1 MNFKQ
6 SDDEEVSVG
15 LTPLIDV
22 VFILLLFFMVTT
34 TFNRHAELR
43 IDLPEASAESNP
55 SDEKKIEITIDAEGK
70 YYVNGKEVLN
80 TQKKTLST
88 AIFKELDQE
97 DDVPVTIRA
106 DAKTPHQSVITAMD
120 ALGNL
125 GLTRLSIATTQ
136 SQDD

>member
-6 SDDEEVSVG
+6 SEEEEVTIG

-34 TFNRHAELR
+34 TFNRHSELR
-43 IDLPEASAESNP
+43 IDLPEASAENSP
-55 SDEKKIEITIDAEGK
+55 EDVKKLEITIDNQGR

-88 AIFKELDQE
+88 AILKELGDE
-97 DDVPVTIRA
+97 NDLPVIIRA
-106 DAKTPHQSVITAMD
+106 DAQATHQSVVSAMD
-120 ALGNL
+120 VLGDL
-125 GLTRLSIATTQ
+125 GLTRLSIATDQ
-136 SQDD
+136 NQN